1 MGFIAIAFAGAAL
14 AFSADLMSK
23 NQKLTA
29 RVEALEEKIN
39 VGKSTEKEVE

>member
-1 MGFIAIAFAGAAL
+1 MGFIALAFAASAL

-29 RVEALEEKIN
+29 RVEVLEEKIN
-39 VGKSTEKEVE
+39 KLINIPKE